1 MANNPVALLM
11 YKTTRRVC
19 LALLISPLHKYIS
32 MATDLLYLACFTGNL
47 ESVDLVSQSIESAKC
62 KDMQLAYAICI
73 LCGHLDIAEYLAD
86 NYEISGTFL
95 STTALHKLKQI
106 RTFADSVIDIK
117 KNVVNFDEFM
127 ELHPEADT
135 DDEYDDN
142 SVDEETSFDCSEL
155 SSDEESGGDVIETI
169 KKSIVPS
176 SSESDEGELSW
187 ASDLDRE

>member
-1 MANNPVALLM
+1 
-11 YKTTRRVC
+11 
-19 LALLISPLHKYIS
+19 

-47 ESVDLVSQSIESAKC
+47 DNVEIVTKSLTDDNC

-73 LCGHLDIAEYLAD
+73 LCGHIDIAEYLSE

-95 STTALHKLKQI
+95 SKTALHKLNQI
-106 RTFADSVIDIK
+106 RTFANSVIDIK

-127 ELHPEADT
+127 ELHPEADSS

-155 SSDEESGGDVIETI
+155 DSSDDEYADLDDLVNTKALKDSRKGTI
-169 KKSIVPS
+169 KSIKESIEGS
-176 SSESDEGELSW
+176 SSDDSDDSDESDEDWS
-187 ASDLDRE
+187 SDSE

>member
-1 MANNPVALLM
+1 
-11 YKTTRRVC
+11 
-19 LALLISPLHKYIS
+19 

-47 ESVDLVSQSIESAKC
+47 DNVEIVTKSLTDDNC

-73 LCGHLDIAEYLAD
+73 LCGHMDIAEYLSE

-95 STTALHKLKQI
+95 SKTALHKLNQI
-106 RTFADSVIDIK
+106 KTFANSVIDIK

-127 ELHPEADT
+127 ELHPEADST

-155 SSDEESGGDVIETI
+155 DSSDDEDADLDDLVNTKARTLKHIKESIEG
-169 KKSIVPS
+169 S
-176 SSESDEGELSW
+176 SSDDSDGSDDLDESDDDWS
-187 ASDLDRE
+187 SDSE